1 MKLNFPIKGIHKGA
15 AGSAQPEFTSPDMN
29 NVRPYDALER
39 RVRGGQRPGLSKLY
53 SQQIAGTATA
63 IVAICSVTTV
73 S

>member
-29 NVRPYDALER
+29 NVRPFDALER
-39 RVRGGQRPGLSKLY
+39 KARGGQRPGLSKLY
-53 SQQIAGTATA
+53 TQQITDRDAAV
-63 IVAICSVTTV
+63 VAICSVTTV